1 MFSQPGREAY
11 GGTNIPNNSAPA
23 TTPSPSLVALFVNVR
38 PQYRPSLRRPSGSG
52 KPSGLLQASRE
63 QLDTTTERTKSTRR
77 SEVPSASGE
86 QATSDP
92 ATTTT
97 ATTPP
102 SLLTRRRRPTTAS
115 NYLAKIANRQRPAAA
130 TAVMSSTEETTTT
143 TSRPDGSPSRGSR
156 PNLTSNGRRK
166 YGPANRTGYTGSS
179 PTAGSESSTTASIP
193 SASSETSPEVSTRPV
208 NSLFKRRN
216 NGSPLTRTT
225 TPTPLESIPSSSAAP
240 VSSKFFKKNKYRT
253 GALSTGPGAERSEQP
268 VPPASQ
274 SLEAGPGVDQNIE
287 PSIRQNSKLYNAKNR
302 YQQIG
307 EPEVDGAEPIEQE
320 LLDALTTL
328 SRAPLPVV
336 STTTVRNNGYESVVD
351 KEWVR
356 QQQKQ
361 PAQQQYAAEVNG
373 RATTHR
379 YNVTHDY
386 PNAVGYGSVP
396 AQATSTHR
404 LPPPVQRPRIAT
416 HSEYYYQQTTPGL
429 IYTSPI
435 ATATISPRQDT
446 TVLSQQFP
454 RNHQPAH
461 YERQSASSGR
471 RKQKDDVTGR
481 TYRPSPLDYD
491 YYDDGDTRKVGK
503 SSSQVKVIMHG
514 PGIIECLDQGNFP
527 HPLSCK
533 KFISCA
539 KMEIGGV
546 IGWEY
551 TCPKGL
557 SYDPVGGIC
566 NWSAG
571 LGCNE

>member
-1 MFSQPGREAY
+1 MLHQ
-11 GGTNIPNNSAPA
+11 
-23 TTPSPSLVALFVNVR
+23 
-38 PQYRPSLRRPSGSG
+38 
-52 KPSGLLQASRE
+52 
-63 QLDTTTERTKSTRR
+63 
-77 SEVPSASGE
+77 
-86 QATSDP
+86 
-92 ATTTT
+92 
-97 ATTPP
+97 
-102 SLLTRRRRPTTAS
+102 
-115 NYLAKIANRQRPAAA
+115 
-130 TAVMSSTEETTTT
+130 
-143 TSRPDGSPSRGSR
+143 
-156 PNLTSNGRRK
+156 
-166 YGPANRTGYTGSS
+166 
-179 PTAGSESSTTASIP
+179 
-193 SASSETSPEVSTRPV
+193 VSTRPV

-225 TPTPLESIPSSSAAP
+225 TPTPLESIPSSTGAP
-240 VSSKFFKKNKYRT
+240 VSSKFFKKNKYRI
-253 GALSTGPGAERSEQP
+253 GAPGAGPAAERNVNEQP
-268 VPPASQ
+268 AVPVQQLDAS
-274 SLEAGPGVDQNIE
+274 GVDQNIE

-307 EPEVDGAEPIEQE
+307 EHDDGEPIEQE
-320 LLDALTTL
+320 LLDAFTTL
-328 SRAPLPVV
+328 SRAPLPIV
-336 STTTVRNNGYESVVD
+336 STTTVRNGYDAVVD
-351 KEWVR
+351 KEWAR

-361 PAQQQYAAEVNG
+361 SQFVAEVNG
-373 RATTHR
+373 RATTHK

-386 PNAVGYGSVP
+386 PNALGYSVP
-396 AQATSTHR
+396 VQATSTHK
-404 LPPPVQRPRIAT
+404 LQTPIQRPRIAT

-446 TVLSQQFP
+446 TVLSQFP
-454 RNHQPAH
+454 RNHQPSH
-461 YERQSASSGR
+461 YERQSSSGR

-481 TYRPSPLDYD
+481 TYRPAPIDYD

>member
-1 MFSQPGREAY
+1 
-11 GGTNIPNNSAPA
+11 
-23 TTPSPSLVALFVNVR
+23 
-38 PQYRPSLRRPSGSG
+38 
-52 KPSGLLQASRE
+52 
-63 QLDTTTERTKSTRR
+63 
-77 SEVPSASGE
+77 
-86 QATSDP
+86 
-92 ATTTT
+92 
-97 ATTPP
+97 
-102 SLLTRRRRPTTAS
+102 
-115 NYLAKIANRQRPAAA
+115 
-130 TAVMSSTEETTTT
+130 MSSTEETTTIAT
-143 TSRPDGSPSRGSR
+143 KSEVSQSRVGR
-156 PNLTSNGRRK
+156 PNLTSNGSIRRK

-179 PTAGSESSTTASIP
+179 TTAAGSESTTAIP
-193 SASSETSPEVSTRPV
+193 NASSETSPGAAEVSTRPV

-225 TPTPLESIPSSSAAP
+225 TPTPLESIPTSTGAP
-240 VSSKFFKKNKYRT
+240 VSSKFFKKNKYRN
-253 GALSTGPGAERSEQP
+253 GALGTGPGSERNVNEQQVNVP
-268 VPPASQ
+268 VPQ
-274 SLEAGPGVDQNIE
+274 SLDVSGVDQNIE

-307 EPEVDGAEPIEQE
+307 EHDDGEPIEQE

-328 SRAPLPVV
+328 SRAPLPIV
-336 STTTVRNNGYESVVD
+336 STTTVRNGYEGVVD

-361 PAQQQYAAEVNG
+361 TQYAAEVNG
-373 RATTHR
+373 RATTHK

-386 PNAVGYGSVP
+386 PNTLGYSAP
-396 AQATSTHR
+396 IHATSTHK
-404 LPPPVQRPRIAT
+404 LQTPIQRPRIAT

-446 TVLSQQFP
+446 TVLSQFP
-454 RNHQPAH
+454 RNHQPSP
-461 YERQSASSGR
+461 YERQTSSGR

-481 TYRPSPLDYD
+481 TYRPAPIDYD

>member
-1 MFSQPGREAY
+1 MSCLLFFFC
-11 GGTNIPNNSAPA
+11 
-23 TTPSPSLVALFVNVR
+23 SLFLYFFL
-38 PQYRPSLRRPSGSG
+38 LRHRD
-52 KPSGLLQASRE
+52 A
-63 QLDTTTERTKSTRR
+63 
-77 SEVPSASGE
+77 
-86 QATSDP
+86 
-92 ATTTT
+92 
-97 ATTPP
+97 
-102 SLLTRRRRPTTAS
+102 
-115 NYLAKIANRQRPAAA
+115 
-130 TAVMSSTEETTTT
+130 
-143 TSRPDGSPSRGSR
+143 
-156 PNLTSNGRRK
+156 
-166 YGPANRTGYTGSS
+166 
-179 PTAGSESSTTASIP
+179 
-193 SASSETSPEVSTRPV
+193 EVSTRPV

-225 TPTPLESIPSSSAAP
+225 TPTPLESIPSSSAPPA
-240 VSSKFFKKNKYRT
+240 SSKFFKKNKYRT
-253 GALSTGPGAERSEQP
+253 GGLSTGPGSERTVNEQP
-268 VPPASQ
+268 LAIQPLDAVP
-274 SLEAGPGVDQNIE
+274 GGVDQNIE

-307 EPEVDGAEPIEQE
+307 ETEDSEPIEQE

-336 STTTVRNNGYESVVD
+336 SSTTVRNGYEAVVD

-361 PAQQQYAAEVNG
+361 APYVAEVNG
-373 RATTHR
+373 RATTHK

-386 PNAVGYGSVP
+386 PNAVGYSVP
-396 AQATSTHR
+396 AVQATSTHK
-404 LPPPVQRPRIAT
+404 LPPPIQRPRIAT

-446 TVLSQQFP
+446 TVLSQFP

-461 YERQSASSGR
+461 YERQSANSGR

>member
-1 MFSQPGREAY
+1 MDWTLTEKTFNFKRMISGRSRKIEGA
-11 GGTNIPNNSAPA
+11 
-23 TTPSPSLVALFVNVR
+23 SP
-38 PQYRPSLRRPSGSG
+38 
-52 KPSGLLQASRE
+52 
-63 QLDTTTERTKSTRR
+63 
-77 SEVPSASGE
+77 VPSELETSSRWQQRIE
-86 QATSDP
+86 QATSEQQP
-92 ATTTT
+92 TT
-97 ATTPP
+97 ATTPAS
-102 SLLTRRRRPTTAS
+102 SLLARRRRPTTAS
-115 NYLAKIANRQRPAAA
+115 SYLAKIANRQRPGS
-130 TAVMSSTEETTTT
+130 VMSSTEETTTVAT
-143 TSRPDGSPSRGSR
+143 RSEVSQRRITR
-156 PNLTSNGRRK
+156 PNLTSNGSVRRK
-166 YGPANRTGYTGSS
+166 YGPANRTGYTAST
-179 PTAGSESSTTASIP
+179 TATGSESTTIP
-193 SASSETSPEVSTRPV
+193 NASSETSPGTEVSTRPV

-225 TPTPLESIPSSSAAP
+225 TPTPLESIPSSTGAP

-253 GALSTGPGAERSEQP
+253 GALGTGPGSERNEPQT
-268 VPPASQ
+268 VPPQTLDAS
-274 SLEAGPGVDQNIE
+274 GVDQNIE

-307 EPEVDGAEPIEQE
+307 EHEDGEPIEQE

-336 STTTVRNNGYESVVD
+336 STTTVRNGYEAVVD

-361 PAQQQYAAEVNG
+361 TQFVAEVNG
-373 RATTHR
+373 RATTHK

-386 PNAVGYGSVP
+386 PNAIGYSVP
-396 AQATSTHR
+396 VPVTSTHK
-404 LPPPVQRPRIAT
+404 LQTPIQRPRIAT

-446 TVLSQQFP
+446 TVLSQFP
-454 RNHQPAH
+454 RNHQPAP
-461 YERQSASSGR
+461 YERQTSSGR

-481 TYRPSPLDYD
+481 TYRPAPIDYD

>member
-1 MFSQPGREAY
+1 
-11 GGTNIPNNSAPA
+11 
-23 TTPSPSLVALFVNVR
+23 
-38 PQYRPSLRRPSGSG
+38 
-52 KPSGLLQASRE
+52 
-63 QLDTTTERTKSTRR
+63 
-77 SEVPSASGE
+77 
-86 QATSDP
+86 
-92 ATTTT
+92 
-97 ATTPP
+97 
-102 SLLTRRRRPTTAS
+102 
-115 NYLAKIANRQRPAAA
+115 
-130 TAVMSSTEETTTT
+130 MSSTEETTTT
-143 TSRPDGSPSRGSR
+143 TIRPEVSQSRLSSR
-156 PNLTSNGRRK
+156 PNLTSNNLRRK
-166 YGPANRTGYTGSS
+166 YGPANRTGYT
-179 PTAGSESSTTASIP
+179 SSTATGPGTESTTTAATIP
-193 SASSETSPEVSTRPV
+193 NASSEGAAGAAKVSTRPV

-225 TPTPLESIPSSSAAP
+225 TPTPPESIPSSTGAP
-240 VSSKFFKKNKYRT
+240 ASSKFFKKNKYRIGT
-253 GALSTGPGAERSEQP
+253 PGTGPAVERNVSEQQQA
-268 VPPASQ
+268 VPAQ
-274 SLEAGPGVDQNIE
+274 SLDASGVDQNIE

-307 EPEVDGAEPIEQE
+307 EHDDGEPIEQE

-328 SRAPLPVV
+328 SRAPLPIV
-336 STTTVRNNGYESVVD
+336 STTTVRNGYDEVVD
-351 KEWVR
+351 KEWAR

-361 PAQQQYAAEVNG
+361 SQFVAEVNG
-373 RATTHR
+373 RATTHK

-386 PNAVGYGSVP
+386 PNAAGYSVP
-396 AQATSTHR
+396 VQATSTHK
-404 LPPPVQRPRIAT
+404 LQTPIQRPRIAT

-446 TVLSQQFP
+446 TVLSHFP
-454 RNHQPAH
+454 RNHQPSH
-461 YERQSASSGR
+461 YERQTSGGR

-481 TYRPSPLDYD
+481 TYRPAPIDYD

>member
-1 MFSQPGREAY
+1 
-11 GGTNIPNNSAPA
+11 
-23 TTPSPSLVALFVNVR
+23 VR
-38 PQYRPSLRRPSGSG
+38 PQYRPSLRRPSVGG
-52 KPSGLLQASRE
+52 KPNTRE
-63 QLDTTTERTKSTRR
+63 QPDTTTERTKSTRR

-86 QATSDP
+86 QATSEQP
-92 ATTTT
+92 TTT
-97 ATTPP
+97 AASP
-102 SLLTRRRRPTTAS
+102 LTRRRRPTAAS
-115 NYLAKIANRQRPAAA
+115 SYLAKIANRQRQPPAN
-130 TAVMSSTEETTTT
+130 AVMSSTEEGPTTPTT
-143 TSRPDGSPSRGSR
+143 ASRSEVSQIRGSR
-156 PNLTSNGRRK
+156 PAIASSTSVRRK
-166 YGPANRTGYTGSS
+166 YGPANRTGYTGS
-179 PTAGSESSTTASIP
+179 TATAAGSESSTTAIP
-193 SASSETSPEVSTRPV
+193 NASSETSPEVSTRPV

-225 TPTPLESIPSSSAAP
+225 TPAPLESIPSSTVPPA
-240 VSSKFFKKNKYRT
+240 SSKFFKKNKYRT
-253 GALSTGPGAERSEQP
+253 QGALGAGPGSDQQP
-268 VPPASQ
+268 LP
-274 SLEAGPGVDQNIE
+274 LEPSGGVDQNIE

-307 EPEVDGAEPIEQE
+307 EPEDAEPIEQE
-320 LLDALTTL
+320 LIDALTTL

-336 STTTVRNNGYESVVD
+336 STTTVRNNAYEDAVVD

-356 QQQKQ
+356 QQQHQKQ
-361 PAQQQYAAEVNG
+361 AQYVAAEVNG
-373 RATTHR
+373 RATTHK

-386 PNAVGYGSVP
+386 PPNALGYNSVP
-396 AQATSTHR
+396 
-404 LPPPVQRPRIAT
+404 
-416 HSEYYYQQTTPGL
+416 QTTPGL

-446 TVLSQQFP
+446 TLLSQFP

-461 YERQSASSGR
+461 FERQGASSGSR

>member
-1 MFSQPGREAY
+1 MY
-11 GGTNIPNNSAPA
+11 
-23 TTPSPSLVALFVNVR
+23 
-38 PQYRPSLRRPSGSG
+38 G
-52 KPSGLLQASRE
+52 KPNGLLQASRE

-253 GALSTGPGAERSEQP
+253 GALSTGPGAERNEQP

-274 SLEAGPGVDQNIE
+274 SLDAGPGVDQNIE

-307 EPEVDGAEPIEQE
+307 EPEEDGAEPIEQE

-328 SRAPLPVV
+328 SRAPLPV
-336 STTTVRNNGYESVVD
+336 
-351 KEWVR
+351 
-356 QQQKQ
+356 
-361 PAQQQYAAEVNG
+361 
-373 RATTHR
+373 
-379 YNVTHDY
+379 
-386 PNAVGYGSVP
+386 
-396 AQATSTHR
+396 
-404 LPPPVQRPRIAT
+404 RPRIAT